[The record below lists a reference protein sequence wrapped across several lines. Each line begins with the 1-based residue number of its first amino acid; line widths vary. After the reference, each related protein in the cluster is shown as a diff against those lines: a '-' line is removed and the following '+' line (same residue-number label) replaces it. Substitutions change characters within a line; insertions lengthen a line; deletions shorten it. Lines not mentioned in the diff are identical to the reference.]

1 LKHLRQKKQAVGM
14 VDVNSL
20 GMEMDKEQPVPPAEL
35 FHSNIAKF
43 WQTVSEYSPSK
54 DDSSTEIWLGIKW
67 SLSMSVGH
75 GKTAYDLVTITGK
88 YTFDESWTEA
98 FATARN
104 AEEWKKQL
112 TEHIQTTAS
121 KQYKVKIDIAGN
133 RRPPAKGDGTILVT
147 ITWTSPPTQPTL
159 HI

>member
-1 LKHLRQKKQAVGM
+1 M

-20 GMEMDKEQPVPPAEL
+20 GMEMDNEQHAPPNKL
-35 FHSNIAKF
+35 FHSNIAEF
-43 WQTVSEYSPSK
+43 WQNISQYSPSQ

-67 SLSMSVGH
+67 SLSMSVTH
-75 GKTAYDLVTITGK
+75 GKTSYDLVTITGK

-112 TEHIQTTAS
+112 TEHIQKTAS
-121 KQYKVKIDIAGN
+121 KNYKVKIDIAGN
-133 RRPPAKGDGTILVT
+133 RRPPAKGDGTILVA
-147 ITWTSPPTQPTL
+147 ITWTAPATQPIV